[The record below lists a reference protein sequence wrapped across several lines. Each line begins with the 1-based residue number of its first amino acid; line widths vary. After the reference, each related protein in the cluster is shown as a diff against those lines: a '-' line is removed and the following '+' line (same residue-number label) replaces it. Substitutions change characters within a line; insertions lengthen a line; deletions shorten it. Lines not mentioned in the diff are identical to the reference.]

1 MENNIFRDAGTQ
13 LDLNGPI
20 LSWVQEPAI
29 QSLIFDVDPALPDGS
44 TTFTLSGNIGTD
56 NFNSQIALDQ
66 ITSDIDLAQS
76 IAFAKNDTI
85 TIVFSAENDNY
96 KLYTGPDANRS
107 IISDFPGSNDGI
119 VSFASGRLAS
129 IDISS
134 INFNN
139 SNELQ
144 FLPLGNVKNGGS
156 IQINSTTTIT
166 ISDVT
171 GKWSIN

>member
-1 MENNIFRDAGTQ
+1 MSF
-13 LDLNGPI
+13 
-20 LSWVQEPAI
+20 
-29 QSLIFDVDPALPDGS
+29 SLRTKINKKNRMPDKG
-44 TTFTLSGNIGTD
+44 FTLIELIITMCIIAIFTAIAMTKSEIGTD

-119 VSFASGRLAS
+119 VSFSSGRLAS

-166 ISDVT
+166 VSDVT

>member
-1 MENNIFRDAGTQ
+1 MSF
-13 LDLNGPI
+13 
-20 LSWVQEPAI
+20 
-29 QSLIFDVDPALPDGS
+29 SLRTKINKKNRMPDKG
-44 TTFTLSGNIGTD
+44 FTLIELIITMCIIAIFTAIAMTKSEIGTD

-119 VSFASGRLAS
+119 VSFASGRLAR

-156 IQINSTTTIT
+156 IQ
-166 ISDVT
+166 T
-171 GKWSIN
+171 GQDTRSSKTCMQSGQAGGM

>member
-1 MENNIFRDAGTQ
+1 MSFSLKTKIIRKFRMPNKG
-13 LDLNGPI
+13 
-20 LSWVQEPAI
+20 
-29 QSLIFDVDPALPDGS
+29 
-44 TTFTLSGNIGTD
+44 FTLIELIITMCIIAIFTAIAMTKSDIGTN

-85 TIVFSAENDNY
+85 TIVFSVENDNY

-107 IISDFPGSNDGI
+107 IIDDFPGSNDGM
-119 VSFASGRLAS
+119 VSFATGRLAS

-144 FLPLGNVKNGGS
+144 FLPLGNVKNGGF
-156 IQINSTTTIT
+156 IQINKTTTINV
-166 ISDVT
+166 SDIT

>member
-1 MENNIFRDAGTQ
+1 MSFSLRTKINNKNRM
-13 LDLNGPI
+13 
-20 LSWVQEPAI
+20 
-29 QSLIFDVDPALPDGS
+29 PDKG
-44 TTFTLSGNIGTD
+44 FTLIELIITMCIIAIFTAIAMTKSEIGTD

-119 VSFASGRLAS
+119 VSFSSGRLAS

-166 ISDVT
+166 VSDVT

>member
-1 MENNIFRDAGTQ
+1 MSF
-13 LDLNGPI
+13 
-20 LSWVQEPAI
+20 
-29 QSLIFDVDPALPDGS
+29 SLRTKINKKNRMPDKG
-44 TTFTLSGNIGTD
+44 FTLIELIITMCIIAIFTAIAMTKSEIGTD

-107 IISDFPGSNDGI
+107 IMNDFPGSNDGI

-166 ISDVT
+166 VSDVT

>member
-1 MENNIFRDAGTQ
+1 MSF
-13 LDLNGPI
+13 
-20 LSWVQEPAI
+20 
-29 QSLIFDVDPALPDGS
+29 SLRTKINKKNRMPDKG
-44 TTFTLSGNIGTD
+44 FTLIELIITMCIIAIFTAIAMTKSEIGTD

-107 IISDFPGSNDGI
+107 IMNDFPGSNDGI

-134 INFNN
+134 VNFNN

-166 ISDVT
+166 VSDVT

>member
-1 MENNIFRDAGTQ
+1 MSFSLKTKINKKNIM
-13 LDLNGPI
+13 
-20 LSWVQEPAI
+20 
-29 QSLIFDVDPALPDGS
+29 PDKG
-44 TTFTLSGNIGTD
+44 FTLIELIITMCIIAIFTAIAMTKSDIGTD

-85 TIVFSAENDNY
+85 TIVFSAEEDNY

-166 ISDVT
+166 VSDLT

>member
-1 MENNIFRDAGTQ
+1 MSF
-13 LDLNGPI
+13 
-20 LSWVQEPAI
+20 
-29 QSLIFDVDPALPDGS
+29 SLKTKINKKNRMPDKG
-44 TTFTLSGNIGTD
+44 FTLIELIITMCIIAIFTAIAMTKSDIGTD

-119 VSFASGRLAS
+119 VSFSSGRLAS

-166 ISDVT
+166 VSDVT

>member
-1 MENNIFRDAGTQ
+1 MSF
-13 LDLNGPI
+13 
-20 LSWVQEPAI
+20 
-29 QSLIFDVDPALPDGS
+29 SLKTKINKKNRMPDKG
-44 TTFTLSGNIGTD
+44 FTLIELIITMCIIAIFTAIAMTKSDIGTD

-107 IISDFPGSNDGI
+107 IMNDFPGSNDGI
-119 VSFASGRLAS
+119 VSFSSGRLAS

-166 ISDVT
+166 VSDVT

>member
-1 MENNIFRDAGTQ
+1 MSF
-13 LDLNGPI
+13 
-20 LSWVQEPAI
+20 
-29 QSLIFDVDPALPDGS
+29 SLKTKINKKNRMPDKG
-44 TTFTLSGNIGTD
+44 FTLIELIITMCIIAIFTAIAMTKSDIGTD

-107 IISDFPGSNDGI
+107 IMNDFPGSNDGI
-119 VSFASGRLAS
+119 VSFSSGRLAS

-144 FLPLGNVKNGGS
+144 FLPLGNVKNGGF

-166 ISDVT
+166 VSDLT

>member
-1 MENNIFRDAGTQ
+1 MSFSLKTKIIRKFRMPTKG
-13 LDLNGPI
+13 
-20 LSWVQEPAI
+20 
-29 QSLIFDVDPALPDGS
+29 
-44 TTFTLSGNIGTD
+44 FTLIELIITMCIIAIFTAIAMTKSDIGTN

-85 TIVFSAENDNY
+85 TIVFSVENDNY

-107 IISDFPGSNDGI
+107 IIDDFPGSNDGM
-119 VSFASGRLAS
+119 VSFATGRLAS

-144 FLPLGNVKNGGS
+144 FLPLGNVKNGGF
-156 IQINSTTTIT
+156 IQINNTTTIT
-166 ISDVT
+166 VSDIT

>member
-1 MENNIFRDAGTQ
+1 MSF
-13 LDLNGPI
+13 
-20 LSWVQEPAI
+20 
-29 QSLIFDVDPALPDGS
+29 SLKTKINKKNRMPDKG
-44 TTFTLSGNIGTD
+44 FTLIELIITMCIIAIFTAIAMTKSDIGTD

-166 ISDVT
+166 VSDVT

>member
-1 MENNIFRDAGTQ
+1 MSFSLKTQ
-13 LDLNGPI
+13 LNKKIRMPNRGFTMVELI
-20 LSWVQEPAI
+20 ITMCIIAI
-29 QSLIFDVDPALPDGS
+29 
-44 TTFTLSGNIGTD
+44 FTAIAMTRSDIGTN

-96 KLYTGPDANRS
+96 KLYTGPDVNRS
-107 IISDFPGSNDGI
+107 IITDFPGSNNGI

-129 IDISS
+129 INISS
-134 INFNN
+134 VSFNN

-144 FLPLGNVKNGGS
+144 FLPLGNVKKGGS
-156 IQINSTTTIT
+156 IQINNTTTIT
-166 ISDVT
+166 VSDIT

>member
-1 MENNIFRDAGTQ
+1 MSFSLKTKINKKNIM
-13 LDLNGPI
+13 
-20 LSWVQEPAI
+20 
-29 QSLIFDVDPALPDGS
+29 PDKG
-44 TTFTLSGNIGTD
+44 FTLIELIITMCIIAIFTAIAMTKSDIGTD

-119 VSFASGRLAS
+119 VSFSSGRLAS

-166 ISDVT
+166 VSDVT

>member
-1 MENNIFRDAGTQ
+1 MSF
-13 LDLNGPI
+13 
-20 LSWVQEPAI
+20 
-29 QSLIFDVDPALPDGS
+29 SLRTKINKKNRMPDKG
-44 TTFTLSGNIGTD
+44 FTLIELIITMCIIAIFTAIAMTKSDIGTD

-107 IISDFPGSNDGI
+107 IISDFPGSNNGI

-129 IDISS
+129 IDISF

-166 ISDVT
+166 VSDVT

>member
-1 MENNIFRDAGTQ
+1 MSF
-13 LDLNGPI
+13 
-20 LSWVQEPAI
+20 
-29 QSLIFDVDPALPDGS
+29 SL
-44 TTFTLSGNIGTD
+44 TTKINKKNRMPYKGFTLIELIITMCIIAIFTAIAMTKSEIGTD

-85 TIVFSAENDNY
+85 TIVFSAEEDNY

-166 ISDVT
+166 VSDVT

>member
-1 MENNIFRDAGTQ
+1 MSF
-13 LDLNGPI
+13 
-20 LSWVQEPAI
+20 
-29 QSLIFDVDPALPDGS
+29 SLRTKINKKNRMPDKG
-44 TTFTLSGNIGTD
+44 FTLIELIITMCIIAIFTAIAMTKSEIGTD

-96 KLYTGPDANRS
+96 ILYTGPDANRS

-166 ISDVT
+166 VSDVT

>member
-1 MENNIFRDAGTQ
+1 MSF
-13 LDLNGPI
+13 
-20 LSWVQEPAI
+20 
-29 QSLIFDVDPALPDGS
+29 SLRTKINKKNRMPDKG
-44 TTFTLSGNIGTD
+44 FTLIELIITMCIIAIFTAIAMTKSEIGTD

-85 TIVFSAENDNY
+85 TIVFSAEEDNY

-166 ISDVT
+166 VSDVT

>member
-1 MENNIFRDAGTQ
+1 MSF
-13 LDLNGPI
+13 
-20 LSWVQEPAI
+20 
-29 QSLIFDVDPALPDGS
+29 SLKTKIIRKFIMS
-44 TTFTLSGNIGTD
+44 TKGFTLIELIITMCIIAIFTAIAMTKSDIGTN

-85 TIVFSAENDNY
+85 TIVFSVENDNY
-96 KLYTGPDANRS
+96 KLYTGPDDNRS
-107 IISDFPGSNDGI
+107 IIDDFPGSNDGM
-119 VSFASGRLAS
+119 VSFATGRLAS

-144 FLPLGNVKNGGS
+144 FLPLGNVKSGGS
-156 IQINSTTTIT
+156 IQINSATTIT
-166 ISDVT
+166 VSDIT
-171 GKWSIN
+171 GKWSVN

>member
-1 MENNIFRDAGTQ
+1 MSF
-13 LDLNGPI
+13 
-20 LSWVQEPAI
+20 
-29 QSLIFDVDPALPDGS
+29 SLKTKINKKNRMSDKG
-44 TTFTLSGNIGTD
+44 FTLIELIITMCIIAIFTAIAMTKSDIGTD

-107 IISDFPGSNDGI
+107 IMKDFPGSNDGI

-166 ISDVT
+166 VSDVT

>member
-1 MENNIFRDAGTQ
+1 MSF
-13 LDLNGPI
+13 
-20 LSWVQEPAI
+20 
-29 QSLIFDVDPALPDGS
+29 SLRTKINKKNRMPDKG
-44 TTFTLSGNIGTD
+44 FTLIELIITMCIIAIFTAIAMTKSEIGTD

-166 ISDVT
+166 VSDVT

>member
-1 MENNIFRDAGTQ
+1 M
-13 LDLNGPI
+13 
-20 LSWVQEPAI
+20 
-29 QSLIFDVDPALPDGS
+29 PDKG
-44 TTFTLSGNIGTD
+44 FTLIELIITMCIIAIFTAIAMTKSEIGTD

-119 VSFASGRLAS
+119 VSFSSGRLAS

-166 ISDVT
+166 VSDVT

>member
-1 MENNIFRDAGTQ
+1 MAASLADGKTTIYNAACEPYLQQLCKMLNSMGANIKGIGSNYLKIEGVSSLSGTTHK
-13 LDLNGPI
+13 I
-20 LSWVQEPAI
+20 
-29 QSLIFDVDPALPDGS
+29 LPDINEKGS
-44 TTFTLSGNIGTD
+44 FIQLAAMTKSDIGTN

-85 TIVFSAENDNY
+85 TIVFSVENDNY

-107 IISDFPGSNDGI
+107 IIDDFPGSNDGM
-119 VSFASGRLAS
+119 VSFATGRLAS

-139 SNELQ
+139 SNA
-144 FLPLGNVKNGGS
+144 
-156 IQINSTTTIT
+156 IY
-166 ISDVT
+166 
-171 GKWSIN
+171 

>member
-1 MENNIFRDAGTQ
+1 MSF
-13 LDLNGPI
+13 
-20 LSWVQEPAI
+20 
-29 QSLIFDVDPALPDGS
+29 SLRTKINKKNRMPDKG
-44 TTFTLSGNIGTD
+44 FTLIELIITMCIIAIFTAIAMTKSEIGTD

-107 IISDFPGSNDGI
+107 IISDFPGSNNGI

-166 ISDVT
+166 VSDVT

>member
-1 MENNIFRDAGTQ
+1 MSF
-13 LDLNGPI
+13 
-20 LSWVQEPAI
+20 
-29 QSLIFDVDPALPDGS
+29 SLKTKINKKNRMPDKG
-44 TTFTLSGNIGTD
+44 FTLIELIITMCIIAIFTAIAMTKSDIGTD

-85 TIVFSAENDNY
+85 TIVFSAEEDNY

-119 VSFASGRLAS
+119 VSFASGRLAR

-166 ISDVT
+166 VSDVT

>member
-1 MENNIFRDAGTQ
+1 MPTKG
-13 LDLNGPI
+13 
-20 LSWVQEPAI
+20 
-29 QSLIFDVDPALPDGS
+29 
-44 TTFTLSGNIGTD
+44 FTLIELIITMCIIAIFTAIAMTKSDIGTN

-85 TIVFSAENDNY
+85 TIVFSVENDNY

-107 IISDFPGSNDGI
+107 IIDNFPGSNDGM

-144 FLPLGNVKNGGS
+144 FLPLGNVKSGGF
-156 IQINSTTTIT
+156 IQINNTTKIT
-166 ISDVT
+166 VSDIT
-171 GKWSIN
+171 GKWSIK